1 MGNTGKYEEIEIIEK
16 EYNMELVSFIVR
28 TCGRPQVLRH
38 SLNSIREQTYSN
50 IEVIVVEDGE
60 NTAEQML
67 QEEYADMNIRYY
79 STGKRLGRSKVGNI
93 ALDMVKGDFLNFLD
107 DDDLLYPHHTE
118 TLIQCLTETKGKA
131 AYAIAH
137 ETPSVYCKM
146 AGNYI
151 SLFRHVRFQQP
162 FNRLYFTMGNFM
174 PIQTVMFHRSLFEQY
189 GGFRENLDALE
200 DWDLWLRYAAHVDF
214 EYVNNITSLYRVPLI
229 RFQRDKV
236 LFKAY
241 SEVSKLFEEYE
252 YNYNFRKCNEE
263 LNYILNE
270 IRTPKWKKVIKSF
283 LKEIY
288 SK

>member
-1 MGNTGKYEEIEIIEK
+1 MEK
-16 EYNMELVSFIVR
+16 VSFIVR

-38 SLNSIREQTYSN
+38 SLESIRKQTYQN
-50 IEVIVVEDGE
+50 IEVIVVEDGLNIAE
-60 NTAEQML
+60 DMICKKFSDMDIKYYNTGE
-67 QEEYADMNIRYY
+67 
-79 STGKRLGRSKVGNI
+79 RLGRAKVGNI
-93 ALDMVKGDFLNFLD
+93 ALKMSEGQYLNFLD
-107 DDDLLYPHHTE
+107 DDDLLYPQHTE
-118 TLIQCLTETKGKA
+118 ALLECLKQSKKKV

-137 ETPSVYCKM
+137 EAISVYSRKEQ
-146 AGNYI
+146 NYI
-151 SLFRHVRFQQP
+151 TLHKKIRFNQP
-162 FNRLYFTMGNFM
+162 FNRLYFTMSNFM

-200 DWDLWLRYAAHVDF
+200 DWDLWLRYAAHEDF
-214 EYVNNITSLYRVPLI
+214 EYVGEVTSLYRVPLQ
-229 RFQRDKV
+229 RFKRDKV

-252 YNYNFRKCNEE
+252 YPYNFRQCNEE

-270 IRTPKWKKVIKSF
+270 IRTPKWKKVVKRF